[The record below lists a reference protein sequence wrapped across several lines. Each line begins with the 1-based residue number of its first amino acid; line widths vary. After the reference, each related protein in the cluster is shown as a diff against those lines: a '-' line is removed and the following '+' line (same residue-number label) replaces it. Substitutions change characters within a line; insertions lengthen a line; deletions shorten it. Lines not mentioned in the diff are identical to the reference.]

1 MLIRDGDGGTK
12 CDSVVPFLKGH
23 TGVKIGKSAWPSVKV

>member
-12 CDSVVPFLKGH
+12 CDSVVPFSKGR
-23 TGVKIGKSAWPSVKV
+23 TGVKIGS